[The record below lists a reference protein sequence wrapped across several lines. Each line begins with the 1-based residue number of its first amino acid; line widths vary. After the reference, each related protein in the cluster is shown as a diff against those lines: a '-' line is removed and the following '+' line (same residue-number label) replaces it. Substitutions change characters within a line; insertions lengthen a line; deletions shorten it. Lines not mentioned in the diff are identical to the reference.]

1 MSDHTY
7 HRPNQLQMI
16 EEKSTMSMYF
26 NTYQLDAADFAVY
39 DDPMYP
45 IASLMVE
52 SAELADLFIKP
63 WLRGDDNDP
72 VRAEVV
78 AEAGDVLWNLANLL
92 TDMEITLSEVAE
104 YNLKK
109 LKSRQARGVLEGSGG
124 NR

>member
-1 MSDHTY
+1 
-7 HRPNQLQMI
+7 
-16 EEKSTMSMYF
+16 MSMYM
-26 NTYQLDAADFAVY
+26 NTYQLKAAEFAYY

-63 WLRGDDNDP
+63 WLRGDDADP

-78 AEAGDVLWNLANLL
+78 AEAGDVLWNLSNLL